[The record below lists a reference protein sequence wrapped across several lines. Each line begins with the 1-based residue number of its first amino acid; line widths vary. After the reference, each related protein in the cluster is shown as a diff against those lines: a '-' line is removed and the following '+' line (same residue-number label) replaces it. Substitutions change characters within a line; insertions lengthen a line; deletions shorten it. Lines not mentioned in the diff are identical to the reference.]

1 MPPDAKLPTSQR
13 PFMSRHNPGYLT
25 ATTEWYVIGLTREL
39 EGNMSPQAWESVTP
53 AVWQLR
59 SAWISPAI
67 VSACCSIQA
76 RRISER
82 EKLTVVPSKSL
93 GSTSWG
99 RSATSPDVAVRNWA
113 TRPGRIVLSVLR
125 SSAAGWVSWL
135 VHMLPNTCSPL
146 AKMFWTRV
154 SPSLAVSSNS
164 LIMASNKLD
173 GMKYV
178 LLLRRPCFLA
188 SKSCRDR
195 LALGAARASPP
206 GVCCASPV
214 QRISGCCLSRLIV
227 AISRSVPYC

>member
-1 MPPDAKLPTSQR
+1 
-13 PFMSRHNPGYLT
+13 
-25 ATTEWYVIGLTREL
+25 
-39 EGNMSPQAWESVTP
+39 MSPQAWESLTP

-59 SAWISPAI
+59 SAWISPAIGRI

-82 EKLTVVPSKSL
+82 EKLTVVPSKSS
-93 GSTSWG
+93 GSTSCG
-99 RSATSPDVAVRNWA
+99 SSATSPDVAVRNWA

-146 AKMFWTRV
+146 AKMFLTRV

-164 LIMASNKLD
+164 LIMASSKLD

-188 SKSCRDR
+188 SKSGWAVMFPVYGLDR
-195 LALGAARASPP
+195 FARS
-206 GVCCASPV
+206 SD
-214 QRISGCCLSRLIV
+214 
-227 AISRSVPYC
+227 